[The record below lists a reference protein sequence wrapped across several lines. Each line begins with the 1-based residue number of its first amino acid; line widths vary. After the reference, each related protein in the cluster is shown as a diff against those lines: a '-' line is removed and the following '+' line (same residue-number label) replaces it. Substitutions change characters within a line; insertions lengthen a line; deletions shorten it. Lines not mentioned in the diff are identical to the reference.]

1 MIASS
6 GSSGKV
12 KNMSKSLTLTIQT
25 WILTA
30 EFVIEA
36 WIQLVGASYVEGGIS
51 QLYWLSIFKV
61 YNLKLIYRLHVKC

>member
-1 MIASS
+1 MIAFS

-12 KNMSKSLTLTIQT
+12 KIMSKSLTLTIQT

-36 WIQLVGASYVEGGIS
+36 
-51 QLYWLSIFKV
+51 
-61 YNLKLIYRLHVKC
+61 